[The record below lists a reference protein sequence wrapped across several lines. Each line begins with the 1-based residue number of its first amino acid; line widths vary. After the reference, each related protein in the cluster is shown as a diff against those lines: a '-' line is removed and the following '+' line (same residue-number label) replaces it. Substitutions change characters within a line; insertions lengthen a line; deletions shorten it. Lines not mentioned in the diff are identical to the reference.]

1 MEFCNKGDLAHLIEE
16 KKSHGE
22 VFSESDIWN
31 IYISVVKGLN

>member
-1 MEFCNKGDLAHLIEE
+1 MEFCNQGDLAHLIEE